1 MTEPRIRTI
10 ETALRR
16 AGMSA
21 AEAKREAAARMASQA
36 SLVASHPHTQRNTP
50 DMASATLRRALDKFA
65 PTYRYLAEIPG
76 TANMNYTVTSLRQ
89 ARAAIV
95 DGLDPADPTD
105 WDTRSKLAADA
116 TAELDRMIAAKQAE
130 LGDFARS
137 ARPVAGQER
146 SGLQGGGWGGAPMLR
161 DVATGRA
168 IRTYSAR
175 EPIASD
181 GGAPDW
187 GVGDMV
193 RAAVTGDW
201 NRLPSHVRAGSAGVG
216 ANGGFLIPSE
226 MAGFVVDLARAKARV
241 MEAGAITVPMTAGNL
256 QVATVTGDPQPG
268 WRGEGK
274 AFPVSQGSYGAVML
288 TTKVLGVIVPLTLEL
303 VMSASNVNELVMSQ
317 LTSQMAL
324 KLDAAAIAGDGT
336 QDQPRGIISNIPTG
350 NVITLGAGVSSYSP
364 WSKAVGKCLA
374 ANADAE
380 KLSILHNSDV
390 VTAIDGLADTTGQ
403 PMQPPPSYAKIRDAG
418 REYVANGIATAG
430 TPKATYSLVGDYS
443 QVLFGMQQ
451 SLMLEVSREGTYT
464 DTSGTT
470 SAFGN
475 GMVLIRALMM
485 LDVAVLQPSFFS
497 QVADIRIS

>member
-1 MTEPRIRTI
+1 
-10 ETALRR
+10 
-16 AGMSA
+16 
-21 AEAKREAAARMASQA
+21 MAS
-36 SLVASHPHTQRNTP
+36 T
-50 DMASATLRRALDKFA
+50 TLRRAFDKFA
-65 PTYRYLAEIPG
+65 PQYRYIAEIPG

-89 ARAAIV
+89 AKAAIV
-95 DGLDPADPTD
+95 DGLDPTDPD
-105 WDTRSKLAADA
+105 GWDARKALAEGAI
-116 TAELDRMIAAKQAE
+116 AELDRMIEAKSAAMGEA
-130 LGDFARS
+130 ARS
-137 ARPVAGQER
+137 ARPVGGQER
-146 SGLQGGGWGGAPMLR
+146 SSWQGGGWGGAPMLR
-161 DVATGRA
+161 DVHTGRA

-181 GGAPDW
+181 GGEPDW

-201 NRLPSHVRAGSAGVG
+201 NRLPSHMRAGSAGVG
-216 ANGGFLIPSE
+216 SAGGFLIPSE

-256 QVATVTGDPQPG
+256 QVATVTGDPAPG

-274 AFPVSQGSYGAVML
+274 AFPVSQGSYGSVML

-317 LTSQMAL
+317 LTAQMAL

-336 QDQPRGIISNIPTG
+336 QDTPRGINVNIPTK
-350 NVITLGAGVSSYSP
+350 NVVTLGAPATTGAYTN
-364 WSKAVGKCLA
+364 WSKAIGKVLA

-380 KLSILHNSDV
+380 KLAILHNSDV
-390 VTAIDGLADTTGQ
+390 VTAMDSFVDTTGQ
-403 PMQPPPSYAKIRDAG
+403 PVQPPPSYAKIRDAG
-418 REYVANGIATAG
+418 REYVANGIATSGSPA
-430 TPKATYSLVGDYS
+430 ATYSLVGDFS

-475 GMVLIRALMM
+475 GMVLIRAMMM
-485 LDVAVLQPSFFS
+485 LDVAILQPSFFAK
-497 QVADIRIS
+497 VDDIRIT

>member
-1 MTEPRIRTI
+1 MIEPRIRTI

-36 SLVASHPHTQRNTP
+36 SLTVSPQSERNTRP
-50 DMASATLRRALDKFA
+50 MASATLRRAFDKFA
-65 PTYRYLAEIPG
+65 PAFRYIAEIPG
-76 TANMNYTVTSLRQ
+76 TANTNYTVTSLKQ

-95 DGLDPADPTD
+95 EGLDPTDPTD
-105 WDTRSKLAADA
+105 WSARQELAAAA
-116 TAELDRMIAAKQAE
+116 TAELDRMIAAKQAAMGE
-130 LGDFARS
+130 SARS
-137 ARPVAGQER
+137 ARPVEGQER
-146 SGLQGGGWGGAPMLR
+146 TGWQGGGWGGAPMLR

-168 IRTYSAR
+168 IRTYAAR

-181 GGAPDW
+181 GGQPDW

-241 MEAGAITVPMTAGNL
+241 LEAGAITVPMTAGNL

-274 AFPVSQGSYGAVML
+274 AFPVSQGAYGAVML
-288 TTKVLGVIVPLTLEL
+288 TTKVLGVIVPLSLEL
-303 VMSASNVNELVMSQ
+303 VMSATNVNELVTSQ
-317 LTSQMAL
+317 LTAQMAL
-324 KLDAAAIAGDGT
+324 KIDAAAIAGDGT
-336 QDQPRGIISNIPTG
+336 QDQPRGILSNLPAG
-350 NVITLGAGVSSYSP
+350 NVVTLGAAVSAYSP

-374 ANADAE
+374 ANADAA

-464 DTSGTT
+464 DSSGTT

-485 LDVAVLQPSFFS
+485 LDVAVLQPNFFA
-497 QVADIRIS
+497 QVSDIRIT